1 MAAGCGSVGRSS
13 QKRERFAHDV
23 FLSFR
28 GEDVRKSFLSHLHHA
43 LTQRGITAFYDDT
56 GLQRGDEIQSKLYE
70 AIESSKI
77 ALVTFS
83 RRYADSRWC
92 LDELVKIMERRGS
105 HDLIVLPVFYK
116 VDPTHVRHQ
125 TGIYVEAFPNHDTKY
140 GCERVNKWKQAL
152 TSAADLGGFHPQ
164 SNEYEAQFIQRIVK
178 EVDRI
183 LDARQLDI
191 PKYMVGAESSLI
203 QKISMWLQN
212 GSSQVEVGIIFGPGG
227 VGKTTTAKVV
237 YNENYRTFESSSF
250 LAGVRTAHGNDI
262 EFIRLQKQLICNI
275 TRDETVSIDNVSQG
289 KQKIKRAISTKKILV
304 VVDDISEKLE
314 LNEMFDYLNW
324 FVPGSKILITTRCQ
338 NLLINGKSI
347 SRFEACLLDD
357 ERSTKLFSYHAF
369 EQAYPFQNYEKISML
384 FIKYCDGL
392 PLALEVLASTLR
404 SITFEKW
411 ESEFFRLQEYP
422 LQKVNNI
429 LKWSFDSIEQSTVK
443 DIFLHIVFYMV
454 GMKKDYALK
463 ILDGCGLHGEI
474 GLENLIGNCL
484 VSVDKHCHTL
494 RMHQLIQNMGY
505 DVVRQQ
511 SPIDLGR
518 RSRLL
523 GSNDAYEVLRKKT
536 GTSAV
541 KGLHLKNPDPLD
553 DDISPEEPYARH
565 STKHMYTPYIHSNP
579 SRKIPLL
586 VKPIKTD
593 AFTKM
598 SNLDLLLL
606 ENVQLD
612 GGFEDFPK
620 GIKWLLWKG
629 CPLSEI
635 PLDCD
640 LEELVILDMQKSS
653 LVHSW
658 NDSKFMGALK
668 ILNLSHSH
676 HLLSTPDLS
685 NAPMLEW
692 ISCKD
697 CISLMKVHES
707 IGELENLTE
716 LNLEG
721 CINLVILP
729 ECLRALKKLT
739 RFTVEGCRNLRN
751 LPINML
757 HSIES
762 LNLSGCS
769 SMFVTFNQAETST
782 TTEPES
788 GSNIIISATSHYSRP
803 PIFNIFLPS
812 LKQLFLANCGIS
824 RDDIMEVISC
834 APSLEFLDLSHNPIC
849 VLGNMNRG
857 RPCLKL
863 HALVV
868 DTCPNLQSISNILYG
883 CQLRLQNCGSLRKI
897 TFYRKSSVIEEQQR
911 QHLLETK
918 DYEKLVDM
926 EHGVSVDAVI
936 ERTSEMNE
944 DRAKYLGFPNLD
956 TFDYPHMD
964 IGRFGRLTTKQGIY
978 QAGMYCVFLRGDHMA
993 EWFLPTTT
1001 YEGVRAVSYRVP
1013 SFHPNNER
1021 PIRALNIGLVS
1032 THDLHISIIENV
1044 TRMWRW
1050 FYTQPWWI
1058 DSLLGE
1064 KKDEKLTWLSHWS
1077 VTEHRQIRA
1086 GDLLQIH
1093 TANRCEY
1100 IGVKV
1105 IYEDEQLGGEGAEK
1119 EDEEVHGTCKSADS
1133 SRTRISNQNGKEEGI
1148 DDSNTDVAVWYNNIF
1163 RSVDLSLYFIREV
1176 GEVKQKT
1183 NEEIS
1188 CDATSAYKKMYYI
1201 GRF

>member
-1 MAAGCGSVGRSS
+1 MAAGYGVGRSS

-28 GEDVRKSFLSHLHHA
+28 GEDVREGFIDHLRHA
-43 LTQRGITAFYDDT
+43 LDQKGITVFYDDK
-56 GLQRGDEIQSKLYE
+56 GLEQGDEIQSKLYE
-70 AIESSKI
+70 AIESSEI
-77 ALVTFS
+77 AIVTFS
-83 RRYADSRWC
+83 RRYVDSRWC
-92 LDELVKIMERRGS
+92 LDELVKIMERHGS
-105 HDLIVLPVFYK
+105 HDLKVLPVFYK
-116 VDPTHVRHQ
+116 VDPTDVRHQ
-125 TGIYVEAFPNHDTKY
+125 TGTYVEAFPNHHTKY

-152 TSAADLGGFHPQ
+152 TSAADLRGFHPK

-178 EVDRI
+178 EVDRK

-237 YNENYRTFESSSF
+237 YNKNYRAFESSSF

-289 KQKIKRAISTKKILV
+289 KQKIKRVIGTKKILV
-304 VVDDISEKLE
+304 VLDDVEEKVE
-314 LNEMFDYLNW
+314 IDGMFNYPEW
-324 FVPGSKILITTRCQ
+324 FVSGSKILLTTRSRD
-338 NLLINGKSI
+338 LLINEKSI
-347 SRFEACLLDD
+347 SRFEVCLLDD
-357 ERSTKLFSYHAF
+357 ERSIELFSRHAF
-369 EQAYPFQNYEKISML
+369 EQAYPLQNYEKISML

-411 ESEFFRLQEYP
+411 ELEFDRLQEYP
-422 LQKVNNI
+422 LKKVHNI
-429 LKWSFDSIEQSTVK
+429 LKWSFDYIEQSTVK
-443 DIFLHIVFYMV
+443 DIFLHIAFYMV
-454 GMKKDYALK
+454 GMKKEYALK

-474 GLENLIGNCL
+474 GLQNLIDKCLLSNCDIL
-484 VSVDKHCHTL
+484 G
-494 RMHQLIQNMGY
+494 MHRLIQNMGY
-505 DVVRQQ
+505 EVVRQE
-511 SPIDLGR
+511 SPIKLGC

-536 GTSAV
+536 GTSTV

-565 STKHMYTPYIHSNP
+565 LTQRMHTSYIHSNP
-579 SRKIPLL
+579 SRKVPLH
-586 VKPIKTD
+586 VKPVKTD

-598 SNLDLLLL
+598 SNLDLLLI
-606 ENVQLD
+606 ENVQID
-612 GGFEDFPK
+612 GCFEDFPK
-620 GIKWLLWKG
+620 GIKWLLWRG
-629 CPLSEI
+629 CPLTEI

-640 LEELVILDMQKSS
+640 LEELVVLDMQKSS
-653 LVHSW
+653 LVHGW

-668 ILNLSHSH
+668 ILDLSHSH
-676 HLLSTPDLS
+676 HLVSTPDLS

-692 ISCKD
+692 ISYKD
-697 CISLMKVHES
+697 CISLVKVHES

-739 RFTVEGCRNLRN
+739 RFTVAGCRNLRN

-782 TTEPES
+782 TTMPES
-788 GSNIIISATSHYSRP
+788 GSNIIISATSHYSHP

-897 TFYRKSSVIEEQQR
+897 TVYRKSSVIQEQQR
-911 QHLLETK
+911 QHLLDTK
-918 DYEKLVDM
+918 YYEKLVDM

-936 ERTSEMNE
+936 ERKSEMNE

-956 TFDYPHMD
+956 TFDYPRMD
-964 IGRFGRLTTKQGIY
+964 IGRFGRGIY

-1021 PIRALNIGLVS
+1021 PIRALNLGLVG
-1032 THDLHISIIENV
+1032 THDLHICIIKNV

-1050 FYTQPWWI
+1050 FYSQPWWI

-1064 KKDEKLTWLSHWS
+1064 NKDEKLTWLSHWS

-1093 TANRCEY
+1093 IANRCEY

-1105 IYEDEQLGGEGAEK
+1105 IYEDEQLDGEGAEK

-1133 SRTRISNQNGKEEGI
+1133 SRTRISNQKGKEEGI

-1163 RSVDLSLYFIREV
+1163 RSVDLSLYFIGEV

-1188 CDATSAYKKMYYI
+1188 CDATSAYIKMYDI
-1201 GRF
+1201 GLF